1 MSSQTLA
8 MFPGQGS
15 QYVGMARFL
24 LENFP
29 KAKHAFEEA
38 EDACRLSL
46 RSLCLD
52 GPESELVL
60 TEHTQPVI
68 LTASVA
74 TWVVLQDEAGFSAKY
89 FAGHSLG
96 EYSALVAAG
105 KLSLT
110 TAAKLVRQRGK
121 EMQLAVPLGKGA
133 MLAVLGTIDVPALE
147 EVCRR
152 VSLDLKTSGLDSLS
166 SSVQI
171 ANYNSPSQVILSG
184 GVKAIDAAAGTLE
197 ALKFKTKLLTVSA
210 PFHSSLM
217 APARLAMEASLK
229 DLKLPETDGQII
241 ANITGNVEPNYT
253 SDFLIQQIDGPV
265 KWTQTIETAL
275 QRGVQRFIE
284 VGPGKVLSGMVKRSL
299 PKEALLVSTDDIKE
313 AILKLTQ
320 RADVV

>member
-15 QYVGMARFL
+15 QYVGMARSL
-24 LENFP
+24 LEEFP
-29 KAKHAFEEA
+29 KAKRIFEEA
-38 EDACRLSL
+38 EDACLLSL
-46 RSLCLD
+46 RKLCLD

-74 TWVVLQDEAGFSAKY
+74 TWTVLQDEAGLEAKY

-105 KLSLT
+105 KITLSA
-110 TAAKLVRQRGK
+110 AAKLVRRRGK

-133 MLAVLGTIDVPALE
+133 MLAVLGTIDTKHLE
-147 EVCRR
+147 DICQK
-152 VSLDLKTSGLDSLS
+152 VSSELKASGFDDLS

-171 ANYNSPSQVILSG
+171 ANYNSPSQLILSG
-184 GVKAIDAAAGTLE
+184 GAKAIEAATGYIE
-197 ALKFKTKLLTVSA
+197 AAKYKTKLLTVSA

-217 APARLAMEASLK
+217 KPARLALEANLK
-229 DLKLPETDGQII
+229 DLSFAKNDHLMI
-241 ANITGNVEPNYT
+241 ANITGKVEPAYN

-265 KWTQTIETAL
+265 KWTQTIETAIEKET
-275 QRGVQRFIE
+275 QRYIE

-299 PKEALLVSTDDIKE
+299 PKEAILLASDDIKD
-313 AILKLTQ
+313 AIAKLTSKS
-320 RADVV
+320 V

>member
-1 MSSQTLA
+1 
-8 MFPGQGS
+8 
-15 QYVGMARFL
+15 MARFL

-29 KAKHAFEEA
+29 KAKQVFEEA

-74 TWVVLQDEAGFSAKY
+74 TWVVLQDEAGFNAKY

-133 MLAVLGTIDVPALE
+133 MLAVLGTMDLPVLE

-152 VSLDLKTSGLDSLS
+152 VSSELKTSGLDSLS
-166 SSVQI
+166 SSVQV

-184 GVKAIDAAAGTLE
+184 GAKAIDAAALALE
-197 ALKFKTKLLTVSA
+197 ALKFKTKVLTVSA

-229 DLKLPETDGQII
+229 DLKLPETEGQII
-241 ANITGNVEPNYT
+241 ANITGNVEPKYT

-275 QRGVQRFIE
+275 QQGAQRFIE

-299 PKEALLVSTDDIKE
+299 PKEAVLIATDDIKE
-313 AILKLTQ
+313 SILKLTQ
-320 RADVV
+320 RADGV